1 MQRILI
7 VEDSPT
13 MRALL
18 VSALEA
24 LDRPVKITEV
34 ASGFEALR
42 ELPRVAYDL
51 ILTDIN
57 MPDINGLE
65 LVSFVKNNAA
75 FRSIPLVIVS
85 TEGSERDRDKGL
97 RLGADA
103 YLVKPFAPETLQ
115 QIAHDLLDR
124 SGRAAR
130 CDVAQRSRKG
140 RRGSKTDQEFVSEAE
155 EILDRM
161 RQDLADLNEERVAGD
176 DVDPDVVNRLFRSA
190 HSLKGLAGLFGFDPI
205 QDLAHRVED
214 ILDGLRLG
222 RVRLELSV
230 VALIDESVHLFASL
244 LEQIGNPDALAAA
257 IEPIGQLAE
266 RIQAAREAPV
276 ATRSSVSSRSIPRCC
291 AR

>member
-1 MQRILI
+1 VQRILI

-85 TEGSERDRDKGL
+85 TEGSERDREKGL
-97 RLGADA
+97 GLGADA

-115 QIAHDLLDR
+115 QIAHELLDR
-124 SGRAAR
+124 S
-130 CDVAQRSRKG
+130 
-140 RRGSKTDQEFVSEAE
+140 RRHG
-155 EILDRM
+155 
-161 RQDLADLNEERVAGD
+161 
-176 DVDPDVVNRLFRSA
+176 
-190 HSLKGLAGLFGFDPI
+190 
-205 QDLAHRVED
+205 
-214 ILDGLRLG
+214 
-222 RVRLELSV
+222 
-230 VALIDESVHLFASL
+230 
-244 LEQIGNPDALAAA
+244 
-257 IEPIGQLAE
+257 
-266 RIQAAREAPV
+266 
-276 ATRSSVSSRSIPRCC
+276 
-291 AR
+291 